1 MIISENRTVYLQ
13 ETSFFETDQLVRN
26 TIMLPTRSVSENLDY
41 AVDISSLLNDEADS
55 IVIVKAIIQE
65 MNIDWLSF
73 WGSYILMKLGGG
85 TPQSLGKVALNVTTS
100 LRRRFNLSLTQKIK
114 DDLFDPSPPQNCIAP
129 NHVAFPGTTSLT
141 DPNGS
146 VFIFG

>member
-1 MIISENRTVYLQ
+1 MFISEQRTVQVYKI
-13 ETSFFETDQLVRN
+13 SFFENNGFIYKNL
-26 TIMLPTRSVSENLDY
+26 ILPARCKSENLDY
-41 AVDISSLLNDEADS
+41 AVNISELLKDGADN
-55 IVIVKAIIQE
+55 IINIQAIIQE

-73 WGSYILMKLGGG
+73 WKSYILMKLGGG
-85 TPQSLGKVALNVTTS
+85 TPQSSGKVALNVTTS
-100 LRRRFNLSLTQKIK
+100 LGRRFNLSLTQKIK
-114 DDLFDPSPPQNCIAP
+114 DDLFDPSPPQSCIAP